1 MSLAALLITLALGQS
16 DPFVRSRVATTPGSQ
31 CLFWTVRSIDWHLS
45 SVGNPNTSMEDQKQR
60 EFEAIRRSFQSWQ
73 RVFDTCGNLR
83 FSEGSLVDDRKVG
96 YELRGDNRNLV
107 LFRSRSCSDF
117 VPEDNKCW
125 DEDTCGN
132 DFDCWDGN
140 PDTIALTLTTYDEK
154 SGIIYDSDIQLNA
167 GGFVFTTVDPPAP
180 ICSRPISTNPGNCVA
195 TDVQNT
201 MTHEIGHL
209 IGLDHTRALGSV
221 MNPSA
226 PQGEVSKRNIDDG
239 SSDFVCTAYP
249 RGQASQSCITP
260 SLERSGTATVL
271 GQHAI
276 GCSSSGAGAWWP
288 ALAGGALLAWRRR
301 RGAARQGATP
311 R

>member
-1 MSLAALLITLALGQS
+1 VSLAALLVTLALGQS